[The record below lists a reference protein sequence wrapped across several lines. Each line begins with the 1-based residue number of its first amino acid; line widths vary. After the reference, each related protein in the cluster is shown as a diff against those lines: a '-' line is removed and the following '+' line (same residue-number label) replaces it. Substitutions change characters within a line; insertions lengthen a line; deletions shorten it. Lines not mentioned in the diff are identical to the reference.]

1 MSFSNRADFI
11 VQSHRGAGDL
21 STDNTL
27 EAFELGWSM
36 GTIPEADVRTTRD
49 GVIVAFHDNHLARV
63 VKEPG
68 PGLANATVADVSWRR
83 LSKLDVGSWKGAEFS
98 GHRVPRLADVFK
110 CMRGR
115 PERQLYMDIKAA
127 DLRELASVVETYGT
141 GPQVIFASTDYP
153 VIEKWIALV
162 PNGRTLLW
170 MGMGGRP
177 DESHVEERFAEL
189 RKIGFRGIS
198 QLQVHVHLKLPLA
211 EIRRETRDPFLLRD
225 EFLIQ
230 TAKELEERG
239 ILFQALPWEGAS
251 EAIYWKLLDLGVQSF
266 ATNRPD
272 ITLRALQGYEPPSA
286 GKFSA

>member
-1 MSFSNRADFI
+1 
-11 VQSHRGAGDL
+11 
-21 STDNTL
+21 
-27 EAFELGWSM
+27 
-36 GTIPEADVRTTRD
+36 
-49 GVIVAFHDNHLARV
+49 
-63 VKEPG
+63 
-68 PGLANATVADVSWRR
+68 
-83 LSKLDVGSWKGAEFS
+83 
-98 GHRVPRLADVFK
+98 
-110 CMRGR
+110 
-115 PERQLYMDIKAA
+115 
-127 DLRELASVVETYGT
+127 
-141 GPQVIFASTDYP
+141 
-153 VIEKWIALV
+153 
-162 PNGRTLLW
+162 
-170 MGMGGRP
+170 
-177 DESHVEERFAEL
+177 VEERFAEL